1 MKTGAAIGTGGGAAL
16 GGLFG
21 GPAGALI
28 GAGIGGSLGGMFDD
42 DPVQQAQAQQIDP
55 NDPRFLY
62 GLQGGVGEGAGF
74 DNAAAAAGSRIAPT
88 TNYAQ
93 ADADYARQLQARNL
107 QMGEVARLQGV
118 LDGTG
123 PTTQAQLALAQG
135 NRDAINAGQQMA
147 ATARGTNAL
156 IQQRAANVGAVLGG
170 QRASEQ
176 AAMLRAREIDA
187 AGAQMQGLAGGMRS
201 QDMGS
206 RAESAGQAQFG
217 TQTQM
222 EQRRLNDAQRLGLYG
237 LGNDARQAQ
246 LDANVRIA
254 QGNQGATNGMST
266 FNAGQRSDA
275 DQRDRQAQ
283 AGLMNGLMQVGENKM
298 NADNAAAERE
308 KDRQAYGA
316 RNGGGGGGGYGS
328 NPYAQ
333 GGGYARPEASK
344 QPSGWDLY

>member
-1 MKTGAAIGTGGGAAL
+1 MGTGSTLGMGGGAIA
-16 GGLFG
+16 GGIFG
-21 GPAGALI
+21 GPAGAML
-28 GAGIGGSLGGMFDD
+28 GAGLGGALGGLLDGGD
-42 DPVQQAQAQQIDP
+42 APQQAQAEQIDP
-55 NDPRFLY
+55 NDPRFRF
-62 GLQGGVGEGAGF
+62 GERGGVGEGAGF

-156 IQQRAANVGAVLGG
+156 IQQRAANVGAVIGG

-222 EQRRLNDAQRLGLYG
+222 QQRGMNDQQQLGLYG
-237 LGNDARQAQ
+237 LGNDARQSQ

-254 QGNQGATNGMST
+254 QGNQGGVNGLAMG
-266 FNAGQRSDA
+266 NAQMRSDA

-283 AGLMNGLMQVGENKM
+283 AGLYGGLMQAGVAGMGASKP
-298 NADNAAAERE
+298 APAGPSAPS
-308 KDRQAYGA
+308 QAS
-316 RNGGGGGGGYGS
+316 NGGYGS